1 MHVGCLRSSGA
12 VNFHGNMQSIGRL
25 RICSRRFVLIVKR
38 SRISKIV
45 RVAIKIISR
54 IGPIW
59 IVAKAVVETT
69 WEVLRVRREFLD
81 WKIVIPEGT
90 FFCSSPEV
98 VIMDEIPILPFL
110 QRLWNLQSFI
120 TFFPNVLINC
130 SLPVF
135 YESNL
140 IQLSISFQQFKVND
154 ELLNR
159 FPTLPE

>member
-1 MHVGCLRSSGA
+1 
-12 VNFHGNMQSIGRL
+12 MQIIVRL
-25 RICSRRFVLIVKR
+25 RICSRRFVLIVKM

-90 FFCSSPEV
+90 FFCSSAEV
-98 VIMDEIPILPFL
+98 AIIDECKILILFL
-110 QRLWNLQSFI
+110 IFISSHFFFI
-120 TFFPNVLINC
+120 TC
-130 SLPVF
+130 F
-135 YESNL
+135 Y
-140 IQLSISFQQFKVND
+140 F
-154 ELLNR
+154 
-159 FPTLPE
+159 